1 MIIECF
7 CKKKK
12 FEIDTSLIP
21 SEGRSIQCGSC
32 NHVWFYVPKKNI
44 KVNNNESILNEN
56 QTNDLKEEIK
66 EEKSSLLKK
75 DIKSNKLKKNRH
87 VTISR
92 ILSYIVVLII
102 SFAALII
109 LLETFRLPLI
119 VIFPNLELLLYN
131 LFETLKDMFLFSK
144 NLII

>member
-12 FEIDTSLIP
+12 FEIDASLIP

-32 NHVWFYVPKKNI
+32 NHVWFYIPKKI
-44 KVNNNESILNEN
+44 EVNYTESISNEN
-56 QTNDLKEEIK
+56 QANEVKDGIEKESSIK
-66 EEKSSLLKK
+66 IKK
-75 DIKSNKLKKNRH
+75 EIKSNKLKKNNQIK
-87 VTISR
+87 ISK

-102 SFAALII
+102 SFTALIL

>member
-12 FEIDTSLIP
+12 FEIDASLIP

-32 NHVWFYVPKKNI
+32 NHVWFYIPKKI
-44 KVNNNESILNEN
+44 EVNYTESISNEN
-56 QTNDLKEEIK
+56 QANEVKDGIEKESSIEVKK
-66 EEKSSLLKK
+66 E
-75 DIKSNKLKKNRH
+75 IKSNKLKKNNQIK
-87 VTISR
+87 ISK

-102 SFAALII
+102 SFTALIL

>member
-12 FEIDTSLIP
+12 FEIDASLIP

-32 NHVWFYVPKKNI
+32 NQVWFYIPKKI
-44 KVNNNESILNEN
+44 EVNYNDSISNEN
-56 QTNDLKEEIK
+56 QTNEVKDGIEKESSIK
-66 EEKSSLLKK
+66 IKK
-75 DIKSNKLKKNRH
+75 EIKSNKLKKNNQIK
-87 VTISR
+87 ISK

-102 SFAALII
+102 SFTALIL

>member
-12 FEIDTSLIP
+12 FEIDASLIP

-32 NHVWFYVPKKNI
+32 NHVWFYIPKKI
-44 KVNNNESILNEN
+44 EVNYTESISNEN
-56 QTNDLKEEIK
+56 QANEVKDGIEKESSIEVKK
-66 EEKSSLLKK
+66 E
-75 DIKSNKLKKNRH
+75 IKSNKLKKNNQIK
-87 VTISR
+87 ISK

-102 SFAALII
+102 SFTALIL

-119 VIFPNLELLLYN
+119 VLFPNLELLLYN

-144 NLII
+144 NLIK